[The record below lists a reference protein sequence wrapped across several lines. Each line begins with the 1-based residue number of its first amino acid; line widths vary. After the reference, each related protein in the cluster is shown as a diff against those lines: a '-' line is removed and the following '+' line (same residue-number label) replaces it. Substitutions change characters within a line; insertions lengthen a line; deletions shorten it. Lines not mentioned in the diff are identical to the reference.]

1 MIRSMTGFGRS
12 TFQVGQTVFEVEIRS
27 VNHRH
32 LDARVKLPRALAD
45 RDAEVKA
52 AMQSRLGRGKV
63 DCSVSVP
70 TQAGA
75 LPGQVQVDAAVAEQ
89 YVEAARALAE
99 AHALP
104 GELDAA
110 TLMAM
115 PGVVRVAEVEW
126 DTDELGRGLSR
137 AVGEALDALEAM
149 RVAEGAALA
158 REFEGRLEHVLE
170 LTGQF
175 EARSG
180 LVVEAT
186 KERLRKRA
194 EQLRQETGQ
203 FDDARLHQEIVI
215 AADRL
220 DITEELVRLRS
231 HVDQFRA
238 ILAEGDAS
246 KPVGRR
252 LDFLLQ
258 EMGREAN
265 TVGSKA
271 NDAPLAHDVVE
282 LKAELERIR
291 EQVQNVE

>member
-1 MIRSMTGFGRS
+1 MFEAYS
-12 TFQVGQTVFEVEIRS
+12 TS
-27 VNHRH
+27 DSP
-32 LDARVKLPRALAD
+32 LDALMAHFLDDANVLPP
-45 RDAEVKA
+45 DAPIA
-52 AMQSRLGRGKV
+52 RGK
-63 DCSVSVP
+63 
-70 TQAGA
+70 
-75 LPGQVQVDAAVAEQ
+75 E
-89 YVEAARALAE
+89 E
-99 AHALP
+99 
-104 GELDAA
+104 
-110 TLMAM
+110 
-115 PGVVRVAEVEW
+115 
-126 DTDELGRGLSR
+126 SR
-137 AVGEALDALEAM
+137 AIFAALEAM
-149 RVAEGAALA
+149 RAAEGASLQAEL
-158 REFEGRLEHVLE
+158 EGRLDRVLE
-170 LTGQF
+170 LVGQF

-180 LVVEAT
+180 LVVEAA
-186 KERLRKRA
+186 KERLKKRA
-194 EQLRQETGQ
+194 EQLRQETGS

-238 ILAEGDAS
+238 ILAEGDAG

-282 LKAELERIR
+282 LKAELERLR